1 MTTLRSSLVAILLV
15 LAGGCSVV
23 SIDLTPR
30 IRPLEEQTVEG
41 RGDAK
46 ILLMDF
52 SGFLSDDAG
61 LGRPDH
67 RGRAPPRVPLLVRVR
82 EELEKASRDRK
93 VRRRSSSRSTARVG
107 R

>member
-1 MTTLRSSLVAILLV
+1 MLRSSFVAILLV

-41 RGDAK
+41 RGDNK

-52 SGFLSDDAG
+52 SGLLTDEVGSG
-61 LGRPDH
+61 SLTLGT
-67 RGRAPPRVPLLVRVR
+67 RAAARSPPRPC
-82 EELEKASRDRK
+82 SRGTGEGLARPQGPG
-93 VRRRSSSRSTARVG
+93 SRHQDQQSRVG